1 MATGKQAKDIFKRT
15 SIPADIGR
23 EVTPRIKGRP
33 KTEEPYQ
40 KVTVCLFDRQSI
52 WLDQMSLNIRGKTGK
67 NFSRAEL
74 IRILV
79 DRAREDEAGFLK
91 LVTAGG

>member
-1 MATGKQAKDIFKRT
+1 
-15 SIPADIGR
+15 
-23 EVTPRIKGRP
+23 
-33 KTEEPYQ
+33 
-40 KVTVCLFDRQSI
+40 
-52 WLDQMSLNIRGKTGK
+52 MSLNIRGKTGK